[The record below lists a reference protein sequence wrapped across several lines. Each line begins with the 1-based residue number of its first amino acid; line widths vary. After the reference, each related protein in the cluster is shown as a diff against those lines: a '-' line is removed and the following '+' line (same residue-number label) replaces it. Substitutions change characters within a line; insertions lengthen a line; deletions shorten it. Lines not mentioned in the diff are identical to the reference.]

1 MKARSTSDFLQ
12 DFITNYARKIG
23 LFSASVSYKKMYT
36 SKQIEILVLDK
47 TQIIIIAGIAVR
59 VWFRTI
65 YYICFFKAS
74 ARF

>member
-12 DFITNYARKIG
+12 DFITNYTRKIG
-23 LFSASVSYKKMYT
+23 LFLAAVSYKKMYT
-36 SKQIEILVLDK
+36 SKQIE
-47 TQIIIIAGIAVR
+47 TIIIIVGMAVR
-59 VWFRTI
+59 VWFRTV

>member
-23 LFSASVSYKKMYT
+23 LFLASVSYKKMYT
-36 SKQIEILVLDK
+36 SKQIE
-47 TQIIIIAGIAVR
+47 TIIIIVGMAVR
-59 VWFRTI
+59 VWFRTV